1 MQPPAPYLDL
11 KWFLFMPAKSDRKM
25 IFSKIDMVG
34 RTSYGYL
41 KIIDIIV
48 LKSDFEDTLHS
59 INLSLDTSEINGN
72 LL

>member
-1 MQPPAPYLDL
+1 
-11 KWFLFMPAKSDRKM
+11 M
-25 IFSKIDMVG
+25 IFSKIDMAG

-59 INLSLDTSEINGN
+59 INPSLDTSEINRN

>member
-1 MQPPAPYLDL
+1 
-11 KWFLFMPAKSDRKM
+11 M